1 MGRAVVLRR
10 LSCPPVKLLLDTHA
24 VLWWATGS
32 KKLSKKA
39 ASAISSPAN
48 EPFLSAVSAWEI
60 AVKLRKGTLTLPRH
74 LAADIPRLP
83 ARLGFPV
90 LEMRWAH
97 AERAASWDIAHGDPF
112 DRILAAQSEIEN
124 IPLVTCDPA
133 FLEFGT
139 KTLW

>member
-1 MGRAVVLRR
+1 
-10 LSCPPVKLLLDTHA
+10 VKLLLDTHA

-32 KKLSKKA
+32 GKLSKKA
-39 ASAISSPAN
+39 AAAISSPAN
-48 EPFLSAVSAWEI
+48 EPLISAVSAWEI
-60 AVKLRKGTLTLPRH
+60 AVKLRKGTLSLPRH
-74 LAADIPRLP
+74 LAAETPRLP

-90 LEMRWAH
+90 LELTWSH
-97 AERAASWDIAHGDPF
+97 AERAASWDVAHGDPF

-124 IPLVTCDPA
+124 IPLVTRDPA